1 MSEELAEW
9 QKRIIDLT
17 DSDEMEMIEEGKIEL
32 AWWELWKNRQTEEI
46 FEIEYKIRRTPI
58 RVKKYDRNR

>member
-1 MSEELAEW
+1 MSEMTETEISEIVE
-9 QKRIIDLT
+9 KIC
-17 DSDEMEMIEEGKIEL
+17 SNEMECIDQGEIPIN
-32 AWWELWKNRQTEEI
+32 WWERWKNRQTEEI

>member
-17 DSDEMEMIEEGKIEL
+17 DSDEMEMIEEGNIEL
-32 AWWELWKNRQTEEI
+32 AW
-46 FEIEYKIRRTPI
+46 
-58 RVKKYDRNR
+58 

>member
-17 DSDEMEMIEEGKIEL
+17 DRDEMEMIEEGKIEL

>member
-1 MSEELAEW
+1 MSEEMAEW

-17 DSDEMEMIEEGKIEL
+17 DSDEMEMIEEGNIEL
-32 AWWELWKNRQTEEI
+32 AWWERWKNRQTEEI

>member
-9 QKRIIDLT
+9 QKRVIDLT
-17 DSDEMEMIEEGKIEL
+17 DGDEMEMIEEGNIEL

>member
-46 FEIEYKIRRTPI
+46 FEIEYKIRRIPV
-58 RVKKYDRNR
+58 RVKHIQ

>member
-17 DSDEMEMIEEGKIEL
+17 DSDEMEMIEEGNIEL
-32 AWWELWKNRQTEEI
+32 AWWELWKNRQTKEI

>member
-9 QKRIIDLT
+9 QKRVIDLT

>member
-17 DSDEMEMIEEGKIEL
+17 DSDEMEMIEEGNIEL

>member
-1 MSEELAEW
+1 MSEEMAEW
-9 QKRIIDLT
+9 QKRVIDLT
-17 DSDEMEMIEEGKIEL
+17 DTDEMEMIEEGKIEL

>member
-17 DSDEMEMIEEGKIEL
+17 NSDEMEMIEEGKIEL

>member
-9 QKRIIDLT
+9 QRRIIDLT

>member
-17 DSDEMEMIEEGKIEL
+17 DSDEMEMIEEGNIEL
-32 AWWELWKNRQTEEI
+32 AWWERWKNRQTEEI

>member
-17 DSDEMEMIEEGKIEL
+17 DSDEMEMIEEGKIDFDYL
-32 AWWELWKNRQTEEI
+32 KQTDNESTTRNM
-46 FEIEYKIRRTPI
+46 YKLL
-58 RVKKYDRNR
+58 KKD

>member
-17 DSDEMEMIEEGKIEL
+17 NTDEMEMIEEGKIEL
-32 AWWELWKNRQTEEI
+32 AWWERWKNRQTEEI